1 MKTLLCLFA
10 TFVCITLSAQSQQ
23 LKIGVAGNGYVTTQ
37 TDGAKITQSGLSNWT
52 NPASIVSI
60 YFYLQQPTTADLSLY
75 AKGHSVIKVSSK

>member
-60 YFYLQQPTTADLSLY
+60 YFYL
-75 AKGHSVIKVSSK
+75 